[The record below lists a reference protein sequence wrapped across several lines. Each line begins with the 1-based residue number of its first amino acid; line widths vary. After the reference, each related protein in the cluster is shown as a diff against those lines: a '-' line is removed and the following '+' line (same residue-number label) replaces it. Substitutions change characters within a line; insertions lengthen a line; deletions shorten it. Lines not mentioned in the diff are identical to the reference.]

1 MRKLRYAIV
10 TIEIVRRDP
19 HDCETIEPVSPILSD
34 KLAPKKCAEP
44 LLQLTDTWLRKI
56 RQTYAPDDYTV
67 VATISHG

>member
-19 HDCETIEPVSPILSD
+19 NDCEAIAPASPILSD
-34 KLAPKKCAEP
+34 KLAPPKCAAP
-44 LLQLTDTWLRKI
+44 LLALTDTWLQKI
-56 RQTYAPDDYTV
+56 RQTYAPDDYTI